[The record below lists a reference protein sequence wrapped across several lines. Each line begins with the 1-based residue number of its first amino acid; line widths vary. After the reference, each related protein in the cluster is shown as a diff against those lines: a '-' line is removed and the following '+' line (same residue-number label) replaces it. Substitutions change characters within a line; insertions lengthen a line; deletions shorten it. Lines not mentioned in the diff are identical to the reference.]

1 VDNGEDVMAFKLSVA
16 SLPPLENYEQAKK
29 KYESIT
35 PIRGSNNVRPLGDRR
50 YGHTR
55 YITEGNGGEY
65 YAACLYRTEC
75 VRYYRPEVKDGVT
88 TERIEV
94 RHGRWDTV
102 STAAFLDRVLPS
114 GLRAE
119 KTNNAVRINGYAIG
133 VDKHENGL
141 LVLESI
147 NGAKWEIKNF
157 AQEVIH
163 KINRKRKAQ
172 VLKRHAPF
180 LQWAKAYLSLME
192 DKISEQDLVAARG
205 EVATLIKAER
215 YARMRQTASLM
226 LANEHDSD
234 QFAKYQLAVALIA
247 QKEGSLVWR
256 GGVAT
261 DRTRVLYHNQLAE
274 FICKLYAREL
284 LDEVKLEPGEIKAD
298 KYKSWLRDALAV
310 EDTQPGKL
318 DFV

>member
-1 VDNGEDVMAFKLSVA
+1 MAGFKISVDSLS
-16 SLPPLENYEQAKK
+16 PLENYEQAKK
-29 KYESIT
+29 KYESII
-35 PIRGSNNVRPLGDRR
+35 PIRGSNNVRPLGNRR

-102 STAAFLDRVLPS
+102 STATFLDRVLPS

-133 VDKHENGL
+133 VDEHGNGL

-157 AQEVIH
+157 AQEVVH

-172 VLKRHAPF
+172 VLKRHASF
-180 LQWAKAYLSLME
+180 LQWTKAYLSLME
-192 DKISEQDLVAARG
+192 DKIPEQDLRAAG
-205 EVATLIKAER
+205 KEVATLMKAER
-215 YARMRQTASLM
+215 YTRMRQMASLM
-226 LANEHDSD
+226 LANEHDPD

-247 QKEGSLVWR
+247 QKEGSFVWR
-256 GGVAT
+256 GGAT
-261 DRTRVLYHNQLAE
+261 DRMRVLYHNQVAE

-298 KYKSWLRDALAV
+298 KYKSWLRDALSV
-310 EDTQPGKL
+310 EDTQLGKL